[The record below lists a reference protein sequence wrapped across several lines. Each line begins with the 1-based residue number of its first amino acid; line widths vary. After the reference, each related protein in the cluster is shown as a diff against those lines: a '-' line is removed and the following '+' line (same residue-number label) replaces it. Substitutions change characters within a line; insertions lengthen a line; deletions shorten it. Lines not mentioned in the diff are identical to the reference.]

1 MHNGPLRVATW
12 RAFHLSYTVN
22 TVAYLVDGFNL
33 YHSLADAQRD
43 NRGATTKWLDLAS
56 LCNRFLPLVGKIRGT
71 NAILE
76 GIYYFSAPPIHR
88 SQAEQNRH
96 ALYMDCLIGTGV
108 QLSLGQFKRKKEK
121 ETDVAIAAKLFEIC
135 HTSSAKSVVLITGDT
150 DLAPAVR
157 VCQRLFPKMTF
168 LFAFPYRRVND
179 ELRQLAPGSFKIK
192 AQTYF
197 QHQFSD
203 PLVLPDGSSI
213 AKPTS
218 W

>member
-1 MHNGPLRVATW
+1 MNKT
-12 RAFHLSYTVN
+12 
-22 TVAYLVDGFNL
+22 AYLIDGFNL
-33 YHSLADAQRD
+33 YHSLVDAQHA
-43 NRGATTKWLDLAS
+43 NHGATTKWLDLAS
-56 LCNRFLPLVGKIRGT
+56 LCNRFLPLAGKVQGT
-71 NAILE
+71 DATLE

-96 ALYMDCLIGTGV
+96 ALYMKCLRGTGV
-108 QLSLGQFKRKKEK
+108 ELSLGQFKRKKEK

-135 HTSSAKSVVLITGDT
+135 HTSSAESVVLVSGDT

-157 VCQRLFPKMTF
+157 VCQRLFPNMTF

-192 AQTYF
+192 GTTYLA
-197 QHQFSD
+197 HQFPD
-203 PLVLPDGSSI
+203 PLVLPDGTSI

>member
-12 RAFHLSYTVN
+12 GASHLPCAVN
-22 TVAYLVDGFNL
+22 TVTYLVDGFNL
-33 YHSLADAQRD
+33 YHSLVDAQRACQ
-43 NRGATTKWLDLAS
+43 GQTMKWLDLVS
-56 LCNRFLPLVGKIRGT
+56 LCNRFLPLVGRLQGT
-71 NAILE
+71 NALL
-76 GIYYFSAPPIHR
+76 GDIYYFSAPPIHR

-96 ALYMDCLIGTGV
+96 TLYMECLTGTGV

-135 HTSSAKSVVLITGDT
+135 HTGSAETVVLITRDT

-157 VCQRLFPKMTF
+157 VCQRLFPEMMF

-192 AQTYF
+192 SRTYLA
-197 QHQFSD
+197 HQFPD
-203 PLVLPDGSSI
+203 PLVLPDGTSIPKPSS
-213 AKPTS
+213 